1 MESYDLKSGSTII
14 KSMGIEDHGNARV
27 GNSWKSPCG

>member
-14 KSMGIEDHGNARV
+14 KSMEIENHGDARI
-27 GNSWKSPCG
+27 GDSWKSPCG